1 MEGPGEAEKELYIL
15 NEKARERSYR
25 TRYSGR
31 GEKRDYHASILFL
44 SERDNYFDFFSPS
57 TFIVVL
63 GKQKHGG
70 GFVNTV
76 VLEVCVFVCLGENK
90 KE

>member
-1 MEGPGEAEKELYIL
+1 MRKHVKDHTAPGIQVEERKEIITLY
-15 NEKARERSYR
+15 A
-25 TRYSGR
+25 
-31 GEKRDYHASILFL
+31 ILFL